1 LPFKTALWYGS
12 WAFYE
17 AFQEEGALVEGGS
30 VLNLNTEEDNMA
42 REMAIVQ
49 SKVREY
55 IRSKKLRTSDS
66 FLVQLNERMF
76 DALDNAIKRC
86 TKNGRQTLRDQDA

>member
-1 LPFKTALWYGS
+1 
-12 WAFYE
+12 
-17 AFQEEGALVEGGS
+17 
-30 VLNLNTEEDNMA
+30 MA

-55 IRSKKLRTSDS
+55 IRSKKLRTSEE
-66 FLVQLNERMF
+66 FLVQLNERLF

-86 TKNGRQTLRDQDA
+86 TDNGRQTLRKQDA